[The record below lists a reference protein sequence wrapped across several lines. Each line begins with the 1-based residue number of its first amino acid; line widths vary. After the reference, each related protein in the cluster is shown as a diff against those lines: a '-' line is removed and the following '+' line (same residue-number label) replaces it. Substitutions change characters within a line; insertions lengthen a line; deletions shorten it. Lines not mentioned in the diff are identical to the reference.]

1 MKKVIL
7 SLASVA
13 LLVACGGE
21 AKTEAPAA
29 NETNN
34 ETTQTQEVAEPA
46 ANAEVVTLNV
56 VNDSSSVLNWK
67 GSAVGKEHFGTVNY
81 TGSLN
86 VSEGKLVGGELVFDM
101 KTIDSKDLEGE
112 WKQKLD
118 GHLMAP
124 DFFNVDSFPTAKL
137 VVKGFDGTNLSGDLT
152 IKDVTKA
159 ISFPATVAVS
169 ESAVEGSAEFTINR
183 TEYGIVYGSGSFFDL
198 AKDKVISD
206 DIVFNVSVKAAK

>member
-7 SLASVA
+7 SLASIA
-13 LLVACGGE
+13 MLVACGGE
-21 AKTEAPAA
+21 EKKETPAA
-29 NETNN
+29 NQ
-34 ETTQTQEVAEPA
+34 TTQNEEVAAPA
-46 ANAEVVTLNV
+46 ANAEVVTFNV

-101 KTIDSKDLEGE
+101 KTIDGKDLEGE

-137 VVKGFDGTNLSGDLT
+137 VLKGFDGTNLNGDLT

-159 ISFPATVAVS
+159 ISFPASVNVS
-169 ESAVEGSAEFTINR
+169 ENTLEGSAEFTINR
-183 TEYGIVYGSGSFFDL
+183 TEYGITYGSGSFFDL

-206 DIVFNVSVKAAK
+206 EIVFNVSVKAAK